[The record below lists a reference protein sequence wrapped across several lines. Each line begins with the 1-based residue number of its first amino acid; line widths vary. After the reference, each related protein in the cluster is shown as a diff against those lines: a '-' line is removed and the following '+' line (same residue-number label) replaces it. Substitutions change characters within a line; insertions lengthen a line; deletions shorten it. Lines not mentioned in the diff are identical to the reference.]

1 MLETTRKTSTGAPGQ
16 APGDSYPCHQ
26 DPVAPVALGALGD
39 LGVEPVDPELSVRSP
54 EHLATYS
61 QGFWLKRIWQKLG
74 EKMEKKIKLV

>member
-1 MLETTRKTSTGAPGQ
+1 
-16 APGDSYPCHQ
+16 
-26 DPVAPVALGALGD
+26 VAPVARGALGA